1 MTDFGTFWEAY
12 PRKVGKLAAKRAWD
26 KALRED
32 TPDAI
37 INGLETQLSTLRS
50 TDKQFIPH
58 PSTWLNQ
65 GRWMDETEPEVA
77 APFRPYDTWSEKD
90 KRECA
95 ETISKWGIEKAIHM
109 FRYTYPQIERLRAEG
124 YLQPRE
130 ATG

>member
-1 MTDFGTFWEAY
+1 MTDFQSFWQAY
-12 PRKVGKLAAKRAWD
+12 PRKVGKLAAKKAWD

-32 TPDAI
+32 APEAI
-37 INGLETQLSTLRS
+37 ISGLDAQLPTLRS

-65 GRWMDETEPEVA
+65 GRWMDEVESEPETYERMTEA
-77 APFRPYDTWSEKD
+77 QKTELAKWATQNPASFKASRHGKD
-90 KRECA
+90 WDKL
-95 ETISKWGIEKAIHM
+95 
-109 FRYTYPQIERLRAEG
+109 YAEG